1 MSATKCLAATILALG
16 LSASAHAS
24 GYIGLDGTSL
34 ALDTE
39 LNEELNPRGVR
50 LRLGMRLD
58 DLFDVE
64 VHLGGATDL
73 HTTAFDQFSTG
84 YAGAFLKAY
93 LPVGQRSAL
102 FALAGASGVEI
113 TQRINGRDFSD
124 SRTGFSYGIGLETQL
139 SEALD
144 LSADYVRYLGG
155 DGEFSEIS
163 AVSLGVK
170 WYF

>member
-1 MSATKCLAATILALG
+1 MSATKYLAAMLLALG
-16 LSASAHAS
+16 LSASAHAG
-24 GYIGLDGTSL
+24 GYIGLDGTSV
-34 ALDTE
+34 ALDNS
-39 LNEELNPRGVR
+39 LDDDLNPRGAR

-64 VHLGGATDL
+64 VHLGGATDR
-73 HTTAFDQFSTG
+73 HTVAFDDFSTG

-93 LPVGQRSAL
+93 LPVGHRSAL

-113 TQRINGRDFSD
+113 TQRINGSEFSD
-124 SRTGFSYGIGLETQL
+124 SRSGFSYGFGLETQL
-139 SEALD
+139 SGALD
-144 LSADYVRYLGG
+144 LSADYVRYVGG
-155 DGEFSEIS
+155 VGEFSEIS

>member
-1 MSATKCLAATILALG
+1 MTATKCLAAILLSAG
-16 LSASAHAS
+16 LSVSAHAG

-34 ALDTE
+34 GLDNRLDE
-39 LNEELNPRGVR
+39 DLNPRGAR
-50 LRLGMRLD
+50 IRLGMRLD
-58 DLFDVE
+58 DIFDVE
-64 VHLGGATDL
+64 VHLGGGTDR
-73 HTTAFDQFSTG
+73 HTTAFDDFSAG

-102 FALAGASGVEI
+102 FGLAGASGVEI
-113 TQRINGRDFSD
+113 TQSINGREFSD
-124 SRTGFSYGIGLETQL
+124 SRSGFSYGFGLETEL
-139 SEALD
+139 SERLD
-144 LSADYVRYLGG
+144 LSADYVRYVSG